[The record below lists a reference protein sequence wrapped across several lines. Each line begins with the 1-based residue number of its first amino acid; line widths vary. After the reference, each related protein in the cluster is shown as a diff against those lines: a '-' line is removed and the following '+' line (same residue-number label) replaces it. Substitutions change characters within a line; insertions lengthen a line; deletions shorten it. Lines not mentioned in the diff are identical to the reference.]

1 MTSSGTTL
9 PDWGYEELKVI
20 GRGQYGKAHLV
31 RAEIDD
37 QYYIAKTIDLTCLSS
52 KEQETAYQEVALLR
66 SLDHPNIV
74 SYRDNFFMGDTL
86 VIIMQYCEGGDL
98 ATYIKDM
105 RKQRQRID
113 EQQIMHYFVQIL
125 QALQYIHSKR
135 ILHRDLKT
143 SNLFLMKSK
152 FVVKLGDFGI
162 SRVLEGSIEAA
173 ITVVGTP
180 YYMSPEVC
188 ENKPYTFKSDV
199 WSLGCCLY
207 EMCMLKHAFSAD
219 NLLGLVYKIVSD
231 KYEPIPEQYT
241 AQLNTLIQ
249 RMLEKKDKPR
259 PSVKELIDDPYVQ
272 SFLDEYLQ
280 SRQSAARS
288 SRPSPASG
296 SPVSPPA
303 VSSPASTP
311 GPPPAPAGSPVSPGP
326 PRSTGGSM
334 NGTPWVN
341 QLPVET
347 QHVRPGHKHVRHSR
361 AVETPKE
368 AAARRKREA
377 ADREAE
383 RHKAAA
389 KESMHNK
396 TVARQMKEAE
406 FQTTLAGRMGPAS
419 ATHLPSVTQGG
430 FSSHMASSPSHDD
443 DRLEDFDAPVEEIEE
458 SDSEEYEDDFDQYTE
473 DEETVT
479 SDIEEVYMKPGAGA
493 LSMVREEEDV
503 SRVMSNYGQLLA
515 DRAAGAAERA
525 AQSEAARSAAASPAP
540 SPTMQPR
547 RTGSL
552 DRSPVSAPEAS
563 RGTLAIPITELR
575 SRMKE
580 ELIRKMGEEPFEK
593 AFNFLLDARLR
604 SVAESTVK
612 RDLEALVGRQVYKQH
627 CFDLDQLVYQARSS
641 G

>member
-396 TVARQMKEAE
+396 TVARQMREAE

-493 LSMVREEEDV
+493 LSMVRDEEDV

>member
-1 MTSSGTTL
+1 MAGGQPGL
-9 PDWGYEELKVI
+9 ADWGYEDLKVI

-31 RAEIDD
+31 RSGSDD
-37 QYYIAKTIDLTCLSS
+37 QYFIAKTIDLTCLSS
-52 KEQETAYQEVALLR
+52 KEQETAFQEVALLR
-66 SLDHPNIV
+66 RLDHPNIV

-125 QALQYIHSKR
+125 QALQYIHGER

-231 KYEPIPEQYT
+231 KYEPIPDQYT
-241 AQLNTLIQ
+241 PQLNTLIQ
-249 RMLEKKDKPR
+249 RMLEKNADHR
-259 PSVKELIDDPYVQ
+259 PSVRDLLADPYVQ
-272 SFLDEYLQ
+272 SFVAEYLQ
-280 SRQSAARS
+280 SHRQSAASLRDPRRS
-288 SRPSPASG
+288 GRDPAPPAATPPAATPPPPSPPS
-296 SPVSPPA
+296 
-303 VSSPASTP
+303 
-311 GPPPAPAGSPVSPGP
+311 P
-326 PRSTGGSM
+326 PRSPGEAKGVHPS
-334 NGTPWVN
+334 
-341 QLPVET
+341 LPGPEPRRVR
-347 QHVRPGHKHVRHSR
+347 VRPGRQVRQQGGQGR

-389 KESMHNK
+389 KESLQNK
-396 TVARQMKEAE
+396 TVARQMREAE
-406 FQTTLAGRMGPAS
+406 FQTTLAGRMGAS
-419 ATHLPSVTQGG
+419 APELPSPGG
-430 FSSHMASSPSHDD
+430 WPGAGGHAASAAGFHPPTHYES
-443 DRLEDFDAPVEEIEE
+443 REELVEEEIEE
-458 SDSEEYEDDFDQYTE
+458 SDYSEEYEDDFE
-473 DEETVT
+473 DEPYTDEDHTVA
-479 SDIEEVYMKPGAGA
+479 SDIEEVYMAPGAGA
-493 LSMVREEEDV
+493 LSMVREEEDL
-503 SRVMSNYGQLLA
+503 SRVMNNYEQDLA
-515 DRAAGAAERA
+515 RHVPD
-525 AQSEAARSAAASPAP
+525 SPAAP
-540 SPTMQPR
+540 IVPR

-552 DRSPVSAPEAS
+552 DRSPAAPA
-563 RGTLAIPITELR
+563 RAPATPTLAIPIMDLR

-593 AFNFLLDARLR
+593 AFHFLLDARMR
-604 SVAESTVK
+604 GVSESSVK
-612 RDLEALVGRQVYKQH
+612 KDLEALVGRQVYKQH
-627 CFDLDQLVYQARSS
+627 CFDLDQLVYQARAS
-641 G
+641 

>member
-180 YYMSPEVC
+180 YYISPEVC

-296 SPVSPPA
+296 SA

-396 TVARQMKEAE
+396 TVARQMREAE
-406 FQTTLAGRMGPAS
+406 FQTTLAGRMGPS

>member
-396 TVARQMKEAE
+396 TVARQMREAE
-406 FQTTLAGRMGPAS
+406 FQTTLAGRMGPS

-493 LSMVREEEDV
+493 LSMVRDEEDV

>member
-396 TVARQMKEAE
+396 TVARQMREAE
-406 FQTTLAGRMGPAS
+406 FQTTLAGRMGPS

>member
-1 MTSSGTTL
+1 
-9 PDWGYEELKVI
+9 
-20 GRGQYGKAHLV
+20 
-31 RAEIDD
+31 
-37 QYYIAKTIDLTCLSS
+37 
-52 KEQETAYQEVALLR
+52 
-66 SLDHPNIV
+66 
-74 SYRDNFFMGDTL
+74 
-86 VIIMQYCEGGDL
+86 
-98 ATYIKDM
+98 
-105 RKQRQRID
+105 
-113 EQQIMHYFVQIL
+113 
-125 QALQYIHSKR
+125 
-135 ILHRDLKT
+135 
-143 SNLFLMKSK
+143 
-152 FVVKLGDFGI
+152 
-162 SRVLEGSIEAA
+162 
-173 ITVVGTP
+173 
-180 YYMSPEVC
+180 
-188 ENKPYTFKSDV
+188 
-199 WSLGCCLY
+199 
-207 EMCMLKHAFSAD
+207 
-219 NLLGLVYKIVSD
+219 
-231 KYEPIPEQYT
+231 
-241 AQLNTLIQ
+241 
-249 RMLEKKDKPR
+249 
-259 PSVKELIDDPYVQ
+259 
-272 SFLDEYLQ
+272 
-280 SRQSAARS
+280 
-288 SRPSPASG
+288 
-296 SPVSPPA
+296 
-303 VSSPASTP
+303 
-311 GPPPAPAGSPVSPGP
+311 
-326 PRSTGGSM
+326 M

-347 QHVRPGHKHVRHSR
+347 HHVRPGHKHVRHSR

-396 TVARQMKEAE
+396 TVARQMREAE

-525 AQSEAARSAAASPAP
+525 AQSEASPAP

-563 RGTLAIPITELR
+563 RGTLAIPTELR

>member
-396 TVARQMKEAE
+396 TVARQMREAE

-458 SDSEEYEDDFDQYTE
+458 SDSEEYED
-473 DEETVT
+473 
-479 SDIEEVYMKPGAGA
+479 EVYMKPGAGA